1 MTHVSL
7 QFPPNS
13 PFYVAADKGS
23 DYHFEQMFYNGLS
36 TWQDEVETVYETYNL
51 AVTSRLQTDA
61 AKVKEFYDGLGKYS
75 RVSWPDTLTN
85 FEASTC
91 SMNAAMCCWPKDR
104 QANDNNGNCATPYD
118 ENCVDKDPADNT
130 NLCFADLKKG
140 NLSSGFDS
148 ERGFMAFPEDNALGE
163 GAIHCHG
170 FAWANDEY
178 DPISRYKANNLFYV
192 SMYDHM
198 HQRGYVKN
206 IPGMPMCGCMDQ
218 MPMVTRSDCTQVDL
232 TEEWEVVYVDVSLVA
247 KLTKVEIAFNACRGR
262 NNRNNDLWAYAARLY
277 DEGRMTNKQFGTV
290 GRVLTDDQNCHH
302 QVEFAKQQKG
312 YRTGYNHDEAKWQKI
327 AGRDDLY
334 TAAHMGREAF
344 KTALTQTT
352 TAAQSPVPTQKNSI
366 IMRIC
371 SSCAATHKRVFYKR
385 LTDVPVGFDLLSN
398 ILYYSNSAAPAGNI
412 WNVDFSLHSSYVDAV
427 SGANA
432 WKCPG
437 NAFNYGAPFVG
448 NCSPSGTQ
456 VNDQHSMFNSGYG
469 PRLNVAYYIDKPEY
483 TGVQVFRSGTRDA
496 GSIADLDIGG
506 PWTTSLDIGRP
517 NGEGS
522 TYVDGDVTYIR
533 AGGPDI
539 WNQVDQFR
547 YLSHAWEGD
556 IDVSVYVKGI
566 TNPSNADWA
575 KSGIM
580 LRSDNDDDAANVFAF
595 LSSKQGVNTQM
606 RQSKKRS
613 TEGTGGQYKTTPFQT
628 SAWLRIVKKM
638 ETIEFYRSD
647 DGVNWVMLGSPQT
660 IFFPND
666 KYRVGLA
673 VSSGGWSEMVEGTF
687 EKYNVE
693 EYLFPTAA
701 PSISSAPTAW
711 DPLVDIG
718 KLASQQAGQFVPG
731 DLEIIK
737 GSGTGIWGS
746 NDSFAYYNTQ
756 ELIEGGGSVEV
767 NIKKFNSWSNIHARG
782 GLMVR
787 DSRDP
792 KSSNVFV
799 GAGRAGVAFQSRSQA
814 GAKTVSHNYIF
825 TDWDNSMWVK
835 LVYDALGTV
844 EALYKWK
851 VTDTYISLGV
861 VNMEITGDTIQVG
874 RAVSAGTN
882 YQWAL
887 ESMQTQGYNFTH
899 TL

>member
-1 MTHVSL
+1 
-7 QFPPNS
+7 
-13 PFYVAADKGS
+13 
-23 DYHFEQMFYNGLS
+23 
-36 TWQDEVETVYETYNL
+36 
-51 AVTSRLQTDA
+51 
-61 AKVKEFYDGLGKYS
+61 
-75 RVSWPDTLTN
+75 
-85 FEASTC
+85 
-91 SMNAAMCCWPKDR
+91 
-104 QANDNNGNCATPYD
+104 
-118 ENCVDKDPADNT
+118 
-130 NLCFADLKKG
+130 
-140 NLSSGFDS
+140 
-148 ERGFMAFPEDNALGE
+148 
-163 GAIHCHG
+163 
-170 FAWANDEY
+170 
-178 DPISRYKANNLFYV
+178 
-192 SMYDHM
+192 
-198 HQRGYVKN
+198 
-206 IPGMPMCGCMDQ
+206 
-218 MPMVTRSDCTQVDL
+218 
-232 TEEWEVVYVDVSLVA
+232 
-247 KLTKVEIAFNACRGR
+247 
-262 NNRNNDLWAYAARLY
+262 
-277 DEGRMTNKQFGTV
+277 
-290 GRVLTDDQNCHH
+290 
-302 QVEFAKQQKG
+302 
-312 YRTGYNHDEAKWQKI
+312 
-327 AGRDDLY
+327 
-334 TAAHMGREAF
+334 
-344 KTALTQTT
+344 
-352 TAAQSPVPTQKNSI
+352 
-366 IMRIC
+366 
-371 SSCAATHKRVFYKR
+371 
-385 LTDVPVGFDLLSN
+385 
-398 ILYYSNSAAPAGNI
+398 
-412 WNVDFSLHSSYVDAV
+412 
-427 SGANA
+427 
-432 WKCPG
+432 
-437 NAFNYGAPFVG
+437 
-448 NCSPSGTQ
+448 
-456 VNDQHSMFNSGYG
+456 
-469 PRLNVAYYIDKPEY
+469 
-483 TGVQVFRSGTRDA
+483 
-496 GSIADLDIGG
+496 
-506 PWTTSLDIGRP
+506 
-517 NGEGS
+517 
-522 TYVDGDVTYIR
+522 
-533 AGGPDI
+533 
-539 WNQVDQFR
+539 
-547 YLSHAWEGD
+547 
-556 IDVSVYVKGI
+556 
-566 TNPSNADWA
+566 
-575 KSGIM
+575 
-580 LRSDNDDDAANVFAF
+580 VFAC

-613 TEGTGGQYKTTPFQT
+613 TEGTGGQYKTTPVQT

-718 KLASQQAGQFVPG
+718 KLASQQAGQFVPDG
-731 DLEIIK
+731 VLEIIK